1 MTPLFIYFIKVN
13 LALAILYIS
22 YRLLFRNDT
31 FFRLRRLTLLG
42 MLLVAFLYQL
52 PDISGW
58 LSTRPAIS
66 EVISYYSTILPK
78 GISAGTTMGMHTVHE
93 ANADWRKMGI
103 DGFIIIYLAGVLILT
118 IRCIAELI
126 NLFLTY
132 RRSTKSILNGI
143 KVCLIPE
150 TEAPY
155 SFFKWIFIPV
165 KSRSKLIL
173 GEILHHEAA
182 HVRQMHSFDV
192 LLGEL
197 VSVICWINPFAWSF
211 KKEIGLNLEYLA
223 DQEVMYAGYDKKEY
237 QYHLIGLEHSDK
249 AIANL
254 YNNFSVLP
262 LKKRISMLNKK
273 RTSNAGKAKYLA
285 LIPMAAALLLFNNI
299 DLMAR
304 IVNNRALE
312 GPKAPVTV
320 TAPEFAP
327 ATIAEAPLPPD
338 EDKVYTVCDVMPE
351 FPGGQKALF
360 EFFAKNIKYPAEAF
374 EKKEEGRVYLTFV
387 IEKDGSVSNVK
398 VARGVSPSLDAE
410 AIRIIKSMPIWTPA
424 KVKGKIVRVAYTA
437 PITFKLK

>member
-1 MTPLFIYFIKVN
+1 
-13 LALAILYIS
+13 
-22 YRLLFRNDT
+22 
-31 FFRLRRLTLLG
+31 
-42 MLLVAFLYQL
+42 
-52 PDISGW
+52 
-58 LSTRPAIS
+58 
-66 EVISYYSTILPK
+66 
-78 GISAGTTMGMHTVHE
+78 
-93 ANADWRKMGI
+93 
-103 DGFIIIYLAGVLILT
+103 
-118 IRCIAELI
+118 
-126 NLFLTY
+126 
-132 RRSTKSILNGI
+132 
-143 KVCLIPE
+143 
-150 TEAPY
+150 
-155 SFFKWIFIPV
+155 
-165 KSRSKLIL
+165 
-173 GEILHHEAA
+173 
-182 HVRQMHSFDV
+182 
-192 LLGEL
+192 
-197 VSVICWINPFAWSF
+197 
-211 KKEIGLNLEYLA
+211 
-223 DQEVMYAGYDKKEY
+223 
-237 QYHLIGLEHSDK
+237 
-249 AIANL
+249 
-254 YNNFSVLP
+254 
-262 LKKRISMLNKK
+262 MLNKK

-387 IEKDGSVSNVK
+387 IEKDGSISNVK

-410 AIRIIKSMPIWTPA
+410 AIRIIKSMPTWTPA